1 MTNNKKLDERKQFE
15 LLLNHYLY
23 INDWKELIGVKL
35 NDWQKD
41 MLIDFFTDIAHD
53 RILEEISYEDYL
65 TKDEAILYRIG
76 LRIEE
81 DN

>member
-1 MTNNKKLDERKQFE
+1 MDTNKQLDEREQFE

-23 INDWKELIGVKL
+23 INDWSKLVEVKL

-53 RILEEISYEDYL
+53 RILEEVSYEDYL
-65 TKDEAILYRIG
+65 TKDEAIL
-76 LRIEE
+76 
-81 DN
+81 